1 MQTVGGTAQNLS
13 VAVGESS
20 CEEEALLTKL
30 DLFSVAQTGRSKAY
44 LVLESPLSTVIVK
57 KGRPK
62 S

>member
-1 MQTVGGTAQNLS
+1 M
-13 VAVGESS
+13 

-30 DLFSVAQTGRSKAY
+30 DLFSVAQKGCSKAY
-44 LVLESPLSTVIVK
+44 LVLESPLSTVIIK